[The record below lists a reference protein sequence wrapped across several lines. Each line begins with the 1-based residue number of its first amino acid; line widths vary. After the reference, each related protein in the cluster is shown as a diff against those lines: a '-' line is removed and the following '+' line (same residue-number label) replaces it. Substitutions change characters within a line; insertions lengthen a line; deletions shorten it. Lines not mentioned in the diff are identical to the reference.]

1 MSKPTSLRPPVPAA
15 TPLPKPLADLLQPG
29 RIRNLDDVTDVT
41 ALMIKAFS
49 EGDIHPA
56 RSKEIRQWTE
66 LLYTSVSAKNPTS
79 ETQVNL
85 ITQLIALDQPIVPT
99 RTRVIEAEAVQS
111 PPLEI
116 TGPSVLTD
124 KVHNFE
130 SLNKN
135 VEPET
140 VSERE
145 PLLVE
150 ID

>member
-1 MSKPTSLRPPVPAA
+1 M
-15 TPLPKPLADLLQPG
+15 
-29 RIRNLDDVTDVT
+29 
-41 ALMIKAFS
+41 
-49 EGDIHPA
+49 
-56 RSKEIRQWTE
+56 
-66 LLYTSVSAKNPTS
+66 
-79 ETQVNL
+79 NL

-124 KVHNFE
+124 KVHNFG

>member
-1 MSKPTSLRPPVPAA
+1 MSKPTSPRLPIPAA

-99 RTRVIEAEAVQS
+99 RSRVIEAELAEAPQ
-111 PPLEI
+111 LMG
-116 TGPSVLTD
+116 TGPNMLTD
-124 KVHNFE
+124 NVHNLG
-130 SLNKN
+130 SLINTP
-135 VEPET
+135 EPET
-140 VSERE
+140 TSGRE
-145 PLLVE
+145 SILVE